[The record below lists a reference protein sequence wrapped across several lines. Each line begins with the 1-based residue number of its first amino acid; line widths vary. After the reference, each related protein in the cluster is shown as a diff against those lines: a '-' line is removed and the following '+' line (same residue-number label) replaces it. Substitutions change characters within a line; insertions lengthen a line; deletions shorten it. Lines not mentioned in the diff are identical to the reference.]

1 MDVADIWFIAANFWI
16 FGSFEEQPESLT
28 KPVVMGGHRG
38 FIVHF
43 DWTES
48 QEVVGVGGRRGW
60 GEVDYRRS
68 SLSLWTI

>member
-1 MDVADIWFIAANFWI
+1 MDVAAIWFIAANIWI
-16 FGSFEEQPESLT
+16 WGWFEEQPERLT

-43 DWTES
+43 DWMKS
-48 QEVVGVGGRRGW
+48 QEVAGVGGGRGW
-60 GEVDYRRS
+60 GEVGYSRS